1 MASSAACISGAP
13 GRRDHQPQAVTD
25 RALLTTNEAM
35 ARNLARWHYQCSKST
50 CQRLPPAVEP
60 CNLRRVKAS
69 RVRLSTPRAGAHG
82 RCSMAQDM
90 TGDRATLSERDMISE
105 KVAPTLVG
113 RTLSSFDLVVIFVA
127 LVLFIPNASTVQ
139 FAGSAA
145 FVFWGLG
152 FLTFLIP
159 GAFVTAQL
167 GRMFPEE
174 GSLYVWTQKALGP
187 FWGFFAG
194 FVAWWP
200 GVLVMILAGA
210 LVVSLSQAIDPD
222 LFTRP
227 WQQGLIVLA
236 VLWFSC
242 LLGTLRF
249 RLTQNYVNVQF
260 LLYSFCLIMIGI
272 SGFVWLANGH
282 HAANSFAFHAS
293 SLSGWGQWTFF
304 STVVLA
310 LLGIE
315 VPLNMGAEIKSE
327 RSIKRY
333 LFWGCL
339 VVIVA
344 YLWATW
350 SNMVVVPVADNN
362 ATYGI
367 VQTVQIA
374 LSHTLGSWVAF
385 ILVLIF
391 ISDTVV
397 YNYSFAR
404 LMFVSGLERR
414 LPHQFGRVNQN
425 KVPANAV
432 LAQTVIASVATAIIY
447 FPIQSASSNYS
458 TKVYLVLLAAV
469 TVVWCTSMVLLFGDV
484 FFVRRSFPE
493 RFKEFQRTPWAVLAV
508 CGVVGIAA
516 DVAAVFLLFWAPWA
530 PIFTKA
536 GWGLAVG
543 AIAVLSIAVGL
554 VIYLISERGRGAR
567 LRGATPTAETGPA

>member
-1 MASSAACISGAP
+1 MAA
-13 GRRDHQPQAVTD
+13 
-25 RALLTTNEAM
+25 
-35 ARNLARWHYQCSKST
+35 
-50 CQRLPPAVEP
+50 
-60 CNLRRVKAS
+60 
-69 RVRLSTPRAGAHG
+69 
-82 RCSMAQDM
+82 DM
-90 TGDRATLSERDMISE
+90 TGDQAMASERNLISE

-113 RTLSSFDLVVIFVA
+113 RVLNSFDLVVIFVA
-127 LVLFIPNASTVQ
+127 LVLFVSNSSTVQ
-139 FAGSAA
+139 FAGSAS

-159 GAFVTAQL
+159 GAFITSQL

-174 GSLYVWTQKALGP
+174 GSLYVWTHKALGS

-200 GVLVMILAGA
+200 GVLVMILSGS
-210 LVVSLSQAIDPD
+210 LVVSLAQSINSS
-222 LFTRP
+222 LFSKP
-227 WQQGLIVLA
+227 WQQGLIILG

-242 LLGTLRF
+242 LLGMLRF
-249 RLTQNYVNVQF
+249 RLTQSYVNVQF
-260 LLYSFCLIMIGI
+260 VLYTFCLLMIGI
-272 SGFVWLANGH
+272 SGFVWLAGGH

-315 VPLNMGAEIKSE
+315 VPMNMGAEIKSE
-327 RSIKRY
+327 RSIRRY

-344 YLWATW
+344 YLWTTY
-350 SNMVVVPVADNN
+350 SNMLVVPVAKNN
-362 ATYGI
+362 ATYGV

-374 LSHTLGSWVAF
+374 ISHTFGSVVGF

-391 ISDTVV
+391 ISDVVV

-414 LPHQFGRVNQN
+414 LPRQFGRVNRN

-432 LAQTVIASVATAIIY
+432 IAQTVIASIATAIIY
-447 FPIQSASSNYS
+447 FPIQSATSNYS

-469 TVVWCTSMVLLFGDV
+469 TVVWCTSMVLLFGDI
-484 FFVRRSFPE
+484 FFVRRGFPE
-493 RFKEFQRTPWAVLAV
+493 KFKAVQRTPWAFLAL
-508 CGVVGIAA
+508 CGVVGVIADA
-516 DVAAVFLLFWAPWA
+516 AAVVLLFWAPWA
-530 PIFTKA
+530 PIFTRSE
-536 GWGLAVG
+536 WDLWVG
-543 AIAVLSIAVGL
+543 TITVVSIAVGL
-554 VIYLISERGRGAR
+554 GIFLVSERGRGAR
-567 LRGATPTAETGPA
+567 LQRAAAPAETGVA

>member
-1 MASSAACISGAP
+1 MAADMS
-13 GRRDHQPQAVTD
+13 DD
-25 RALLTTNEAM
+25 RA
-35 ARNLARWHYQCSKST
+35 
-50 CQRLPPAVEP
+50 
-60 CNLRRVKAS
+60 
-69 RVRLSTPRAGAHG
+69 
-82 RCSMAQDM
+82 
-90 TGDRATLSERDMISE
+90 MISE
-105 KVAPTLVG
+105 KLAPTLVS
-113 RTLSSFDLVVIFVA
+113 RVLTSFDLVVIFVA

-139 FAGSAA
+139 FAGSAVY
-145 FVFWGLG
+145 VFWALG
-152 FLTFLIP
+152 FLAFLIP

-194 FVAWWP
+194 FAAWWP
-200 GVLVMILAGA
+200 GVLVMILSGS
-210 LVVSLSQAIDPD
+210 LVVSLSQAIDSS
-222 LFTRP
+222 LFSKP

-260 LLYSFCLIMIGI
+260 VLYSACLVLIGI
-272 SGFVWLANGH
+272 SGIVWLAKGH

-293 SLSGWGQWTFF
+293 GLSGWGQWTFF

-315 VPLNMGAEIKSE
+315 VPLNMGVEIKSE

-350 SNMVVVPVADNN
+350 SNMVVVPVSQNN

-385 ILVLIF
+385 VLVLIF

-404 LMFVSGLERR
+404 LMFVSGLEHRF
-414 LPHQFGRVNQN
+414 PHQFGQVNQN

-432 LAQTVIASVATAIIY
+432 LGQTVIASIAAAIIY
-447 FPIQSASSNYS
+447 FPIQSASSNYA

-469 TVVWCTSMVLLFGDV
+469 TVVWCTSMVLLFSDV
-484 FFVRRSFPE
+484 FFVRRAFPE
-493 RFKEFQRTPWAVLAV
+493 KFKEAQQTPWGVLAL
-508 CGVVGIAA
+508 CGVVGVLA
-516 DVAAVFLLFWAPWA
+516 DVAAVFLLFFAPWA
-530 PIFTKA
+530 PIFTKS
-536 GWGLAVG
+536 GWALAVG
-543 AIAVLSIAVGL
+543 AITVASIAIGL
-554 VIYLISERGRGAR
+554 AIFLVSERGRGER
-567 LRGATPTAETGPA
+567 VGPAAAAAPTGLS

>member
-1 MASSAACISGAP
+1 MAADMP
-13 GRRDHQPQAVTD
+13 GG
-25 RALLTTNEAM
+25 RA
-35 ARNLARWHYQCSKST
+35 
-50 CQRLPPAVEP
+50 
-60 CNLRRVKAS
+60 
-69 RVRLSTPRAGAHG
+69 
-82 RCSMAQDM
+82 
-90 TGDRATLSERDMISE
+90 MISE
-105 KVAPTLVG
+105 QVAPTLVS
-113 RTLSSFDLVVIFVA
+113 RVLNSFDLVVIFVA

-139 FAGSAA
+139 FAGSAS
-145 FVFWGLG
+145 FVFWILG

-174 GSLYVWTQKALGP
+174 GSLYVWTHKALGS

-194 FVAWWP
+194 FAAWWP
-200 GVLVMILAGA
+200 GVLVMILSGS
-210 LVVSLSQAIDPD
+210 LVVSLSQSVNSS

-260 LLYSFCLIMIGI
+260 VLYTFCLLLIGI
-272 SGFVWLANGH
+272 SGLVWLAGGH

-293 SLSGWGQWTFF
+293 SLTGWGQWTFF
-304 STVVLA
+304 STVILA

-315 VPLNMGAEIKSE
+315 VPLNMGVEIKSE
-327 RSIKRY
+327 NSIKRY

-344 YLWATW
+344 YLWATV
-350 SNMVVVPVADNN
+350 SNMLVVPVAKNN

-374 LSHTLGSWVAF
+374 LSHPLGSVVGF

-391 ISDTVV
+391 VSDTVV

-432 LAQTVIASVATAIIY
+432 LAQTVIASIATAVIY
-447 FPIQSASSNYS
+447 FPIQSASSNYA

-469 TVVWCTSMVLLFGDV
+469 TVVWCTSMVLLFADV
-484 FFVRRSFPE
+484 FFVRRSFPGKF
-493 RFKEFQRTPWAVLAV
+493 RQAQRTPWGVLAL
-508 CGVVGIAA
+508 CGAVGVAA
-516 DVAAVFLLFWAPWA
+516 DAAAVVLLFWAPWA
-530 PIFTKA
+530 PIFTRT
-536 GWGLAVG
+536 GWDLAVG
-543 AIAVLSIAVGL
+543 AITVVSISVGL
-554 VIYLISERGRGAR
+554 GIFFVSERAR
-567 LRGATPTAETGPA
+567 REGVGPDASLAQSGIS

>member
-1 MASSAACISGAP
+1 MAADKTSDLAAISA
-13 GRRDHQPQAVTD
+13 
-25 RALLTTNEAM
+25 
-35 ARNLARWHYQCSKST
+35 
-50 CQRLPPAVEP
+50 
-60 CNLRRVKAS
+60 
-69 RVRLSTPRAGAHG
+69 
-82 RCSMAQDM
+82 
-90 TGDRATLSERDMISE
+90 RDMISE
-105 KVAPTLVG
+105 KVAPTLVA
-113 RTLSSFDLVVIFVA
+113 RVLNSFDLVVIFVA
-127 LVLFIPNASTVQ
+127 IVLFIPNASTVQ

-174 GSLYVWTQKALGP
+174 GSLYVWTQKALGS

-200 GVLVMILAGA
+200 GVLVMILSGT
-210 LVVSLSQAIDPD
+210 LVVTLAQSINSS
-222 LFTRP
+222 LFTKP

-260 LLYSFCLIMIGI
+260 LLYSFCLLMIGI
-272 SGFVWLANGH
+272 SGFVWLAGGH

-315 VPLNMGAEIKSE
+315 VPMNMGVEIKSE

-350 SNMVVVPVADNN
+350 SNMLVVPVADNN

-374 LSHTLGSWVAF
+374 ISHTFGSVVGF

-414 LPHQFGRVNQN
+414 LPHQFGRVNRN

-432 LAQTVIASVATAIIY
+432 IAQTVIASIATAIIY
-447 FPIQSASSNYS
+447 FPIQSAASNYA
-458 TKVYLVLLAAV
+458 TKVYLVLLAGI
-469 TVVWCTSMVLLFGDV
+469 TVVWCTSMVLLFADV
-484 FFVRRSFPE
+484 FLVRRSFPE
-493 RFKEFQRTPWAVLAV
+493 KFKEVQRTPWPALAL
-508 CGVVGIAA
+508 CGVLGVAA
-516 DVAAVFLLFWAPWA
+516 DAVAVVLLFFSPWA

-536 GWGLAVG
+536 GWDLAVG
-543 AIAVLSIAVGL
+543 TITVASIAIGL
-554 VIYLISERGRGAR
+554 VIFLVSERGRGAR
-567 LRGATPTAETGPA
+567 LREAAKVGA

>member
-1 MASSAACISGAP
+1 MAADMS
-13 GRRDHQPQAVTD
+13 DD
-25 RALLTTNEAM
+25 RA
-35 ARNLARWHYQCSKST
+35 
-50 CQRLPPAVEP
+50 
-60 CNLRRVKAS
+60 
-69 RVRLSTPRAGAHG
+69 
-82 RCSMAQDM
+82 
-90 TGDRATLSERDMISE
+90 MISE
-105 KVAPTLVG
+105 KLAPTLVS
-113 RTLSSFDLVVIFVA
+113 RVLTSFDLVVIFVA

-139 FAGSAA
+139 FAGSAVY
-145 FVFWGLG
+145 VFWVLG
-152 FLTFLIP
+152 FLAFLIP

-194 FVAWWP
+194 FAAWWP
-200 GVLVMILAGA
+200 GVLVMILSGS
-210 LVVSLSQAIDPD
+210 LVVSLSQSIDSS
-222 LFTRP
+222 LFSRP

-260 LLYSFCLIMIGI
+260 VLYSACLILIGI
-272 SGFVWLANGH
+272 SGIVWLAQGH
-282 HAANSFAFHAS
+282 HAANSFAFHAG

-315 VPLNMGAEIKSE
+315 VPLNMGVEIKSE
-327 RSIKRY
+327 KSIKRY

-350 SNMVVVPVADNN
+350 SNMVVVPVSKNN

-385 ILVLIF
+385 VLVLIF

-404 LMFVSGLERR
+404 LMFVSGLEHRF
-414 LPHQFGRVNQN
+414 PHQFGQVNQN

-432 LAQTVIASVATAIIY
+432 LGQTVIASVAAAIIY
-447 FPIQSASSNYS
+447 FPVQSASSNYA

-469 TVVWCTSMVLLFGDV
+469 TVVWCTSMVLLFSDV
-484 FFVRRSFPE
+484 FFVRRAFPAK
-493 RFKEFQRTPWAVLAV
+493 FKEVQQTPWGVLAL
-508 CGVVGIAA
+508 CGVVGVLC
-516 DVAAVFLLFWAPWA
+516 DVAAVFLLFFAPWA
-530 PIFTKA
+530 PIFTKS
-536 GWGLAVG
+536 GWALAVG
-543 AIAVLSIAVGL
+543 AITVASIAIGL
-554 VIYLISERGRGAR
+554 IIFLVSERGRKERVG
-567 LRGATPTAETGPA
+567 PETAAAAPAGS

>member
-1 MASSAACISGAP
+1 
-13 GRRDHQPQAVTD
+13 
-25 RALLTTNEAM
+25 
-35 ARNLARWHYQCSKST
+35 
-50 CQRLPPAVEP
+50 
-60 CNLRRVKAS
+60 
-69 RVRLSTPRAGAHG
+69 
-82 RCSMAQDM
+82 MAQDM
-90 TGDRATLSERDMISE
+90 TNNRAAMSDRDMISE

-113 RTLSSFDLVVIFVA
+113 RTLGSFDLVVIFVA
-127 LVLFIPNASTVQ
+127 LVLFINNASTVQ

-159 GAFVTAQL
+159 GALVTAQL

-200 GVLVMILAGA
+200 GVLVMILAPTLA
-210 LVVSLSQAIDPD
+210 VTLAQAINPD
-222 LFTRP
+222 LFAKP
-227 WQQGLIVLA
+227 WQVGLIVLA

-260 LLYSFCLIMIGI
+260 VLYSFCLIVIGI
-272 SGFVWLANGH
+272 SGFVWLAKGH

-293 SLSGWGQWTFF
+293 GLSGWGQWTFF
-304 STVVLA
+304 STVVLG

-315 VPLNMGAEIKSE
+315 VPMNMGAEIKSE
-327 RSIKRY
+327 KSIKRY

-344 YLWATW
+344 YLWITW
-350 SNMVVVPVADNN
+350 SNMAVVPVADNN
-362 ATYGI
+362 ATTGV

-374 LSHTLGSWVAF
+374 IGHTLGSWVAF

-391 ISDTVV
+391 VADTVV

-414 LPHQFGRVNQN
+414 LPHQFGRVNRN

-432 LAQTVIASVATAIIY
+432 IAQTVIASIATAIIY
-447 FPIQSASSNYS
+447 FPVQGGTSNYA
-458 TKVYLVLLAAV
+458 TKVYLVLLAAI

-484 FFVRRSFPE
+484 FFARRSFPE
-493 RFKEFQRTPWAVLAV
+493 KFKEVQRTPWAVLAV
-508 CGVVGIAA
+508 CAVVGIAA

-530 PIFTKA
+530 PIFTKG
-536 GWGLAVG
+536 GWALAV
-543 AIAVLSIAVGL
+543 ATIAVVSIVVGL
-554 VIYLISERGRGAR
+554 VIYLVSERGRGAR
-567 LRGATPTAETGPA
+567 PRGATPTAETGPA

>member
-1 MASSAACISGAP
+1 MAA
-13 GRRDHQPQAVTD
+13 
-25 RALLTTNEAM
+25 
-35 ARNLARWHYQCSKST
+35 
-50 CQRLPPAVEP
+50 
-60 CNLRRVKAS
+60 
-69 RVRLSTPRAGAHG
+69 
-82 RCSMAQDM
+82 DM
-90 TGDRATLSERDMISE
+90 TGDPAVISERDMISE
-105 KVAPTLVG
+105 KVAPTLVA
-113 RTLSSFDLVVIFVA
+113 RVLNSFDLVVIFVG

-139 FAGSAA
+139 FAGAAA

-159 GAFVTAQL
+159 GGFVTAQL

-174 GSLYVWTQKALGP
+174 GSLYVWTQKALGS

-200 GVLVMILAGA
+200 GVLVMILSGT
-210 LVVSLSQAIDPD
+210 LVVTLSQSINSS
-222 LFTRP
+222 LFTKP

-249 RLTQNYVNVQF
+249 RLTQSYVNVQF
-260 LLYSFCLIMIGI
+260 VLYSFCLLLIGI
-272 SGFVWLANGH
+272 SGFVWLAGGH
-282 HAANSFAFHAS
+282 HAANSFALHAS

-315 VPLNMGAEIKSE
+315 VPMNMGAEIRSE
-327 RSIKRY
+327 RSIRKY

-339 VVIVA
+339 VVMVA

-350 SNMVVVPVADNN
+350 SNMVVVPAAQNN

-374 LSHTLGSWVAF
+374 ISHTFGSVVGF

-414 LPHQFGRVNQN
+414 LPHQFGRVNRN

-432 LAQTVIASVATAIIY
+432 IAQTVIASIATAVIY
-447 FPIQSASSNYS
+447 FPIQAATSNYA

-469 TVVWCTSMVLLFGDV
+469 TVVWCTSMVLLFADV
-484 FFVRRSFPE
+484 FLVRRSFPE
-493 RFKEFQRTPWAVLAV
+493 KFREVQRTPWAVLAL
-508 CGVVGIAA
+508 CGVLGVAA
-516 DVAAVFLLFWAPWA
+516 DAVAVVLLFWAPWA
-530 PIFTKA
+530 PIFTRT
-536 GWGLAVG
+536 GWDLAVG
-543 AIAVLSIAVGL
+543 TITVVSIVVGL
-554 VIYLISERGRGAR
+554 VIFLVSERGRGAR
-567 LRGATPTAETGPA
+567 LARVASPAETGLS

>member
-1 MASSAACISGAP
+1 MAA
-13 GRRDHQPQAVTD
+13 
-25 RALLTTNEAM
+25 
-35 ARNLARWHYQCSKST
+35 
-50 CQRLPPAVEP
+50 
-60 CNLRRVKAS
+60 
-69 RVRLSTPRAGAHG
+69 
-82 RCSMAQDM
+82 DM
-90 TGDRATLSERDMISE
+90 TGEPGMTPERTMISE
-105 KVAPTLVG
+105 TVAPTLVG
-113 RTLSSFDLVVIFVA
+113 RVLNSFDLVVIFVA

-139 FAGSAA
+139 FAGPAA

-159 GAFVTAQL
+159 GGFVTAQL

-174 GSLYVWTQKALGP
+174 GSLYVWTHKALGS

-194 FVAWWP
+194 FAAWWP
-200 GVLVMILAGA
+200 GVLVMILSGS
-210 LVVSLSQAIDPD
+210 LVVSLSQSINSS
-222 LFTRP
+222 LFSKP

-249 RLTQNYVNVQF
+249 RLTQSYVNVQF
-260 LLYSFCLIMIGI
+260 VLYSFCLLMIGI
-272 SGFVWLANGH
+272 SGFVWLAGGH
-282 HAANSFAFHAS
+282 PAANSFALHGSA
-293 SLSGWGQWTFF
+293 LTGWGQWTFF
-304 STVVLA
+304 STVILA

-315 VPLNMGAEIKSE
+315 VPMNMGAEIKSE

-344 YLWATW
+344 YVWATW
-350 SNMVVVPVADNN
+350 SNMVVVPVAKNN

-367 VQTVQIA
+367 IQTVQIA
-374 LSHTLGSWVAF
+374 ISHTFGSVVGF

-414 LPHQFGRVNQN
+414 LPHQFGQVNRN

-432 LAQTVIASVATAIIY
+432 IAQTVIASIATAIIY
-447 FPIQSASSNYS
+447 FPIQSASSNYA

-469 TVVWCTSMVLLFGDV
+469 TVVWCTSMVLLFADV
-484 FFVRRSFPE
+484 FFVRRAFPQKF
-493 RFKEFQRTPWAVLAV
+493 RQVQRTPWALLAL
-508 CGVVGIAA
+508 CGVVGVIADA
-516 DVAAVFLLFWAPWA
+516 AAVVLLFWAPWA
-530 PIFTKA
+530 PIFTRG
-536 GWGLAVG
+536 GWALAVG
-543 AIAVLSIAVGL
+543 TITVASIAVGL
-554 VIYLISERGRGAR
+554 VIFFVSERGRGAR
-567 LRGATPTAETGPA
+567 LQRAATPAEAGLT

>member
-1 MASSAACISGAP
+1 MA
-13 GRRDHQPQAVTD
+13 DVTND
-25 RALLTTNEAM
+25 RAII
-35 ARNLARWHYQCSKST
+35 
-50 CQRLPPAVEP
+50 
-60 CNLRRVKAS
+60 
-69 RVRLSTPRAGAHG
+69 
-82 RCSMAQDM
+82 
-90 TGDRATLSERDMISE
+90 SEREMVSE

-113 RTLSSFDLVVIFVA
+113 RVLNSFDLVVIFVA
-127 LVLFIPNASTVQ
+127 LVLFISNASSVQ
-139 FAGSAA
+139 FAGPAIY
-145 FVFWGLG
+145 VFWVLG

-174 GSLYVWTQKALGP
+174 GSLYVWTHKALGS

-200 GVLVMILAGA
+200 GVLVMILSGS
-210 LVVSLSQAIDPD
+210 LVVTLAQAINPD
-222 LFTRP
+222 LFGKP

-242 LLGTLRF
+242 VLGTLRF

-260 LLYSFCLIMIGI
+260 VLYSICLILIGV
-272 SGFVWLANGH
+272 SGFVWLADGH
-282 HAANSFAFHAS
+282 HVANSFALHAS
-293 SLSGWGQWTFF
+293 SLSGWGQWTFY
-304 STVVLA
+304 SLVVLA

-315 VPLNMGAEIKSE
+315 VPLNMGVEIKSE
-327 RSIKRY
+327 KSIKRY

-344 YLWATW
+344 YLWTTW
-350 SNMVVVPVADNN
+350 SNMVVVPVAENN
-362 ATYGI
+362 STYGV
-367 VQTVQIA
+367 VQAVQIA

-391 ISDTVV
+391 VSDTVV

-414 LPHQFGRVNQN
+414 LPHQFGRVNRN

-432 LAQTVIASVATAIIY
+432 LAQTVIASVAAAIIY
-447 FPIQSASSNYS
+447 FPIQSASSNYA

-469 TVVWCTSMVLLFGDV
+469 TVVWCTSMVLLFSDV

-493 RFKEFQRTPWAVLAV
+493 KFKAVQRTPWGVLAL
-508 CGVVGIAA
+508 CGVVGIIA
-516 DVAAVFLLFWAPWA
+516 DAAAVVLLFWAPWA
-530 PIFTKA
+530 PIFTKS
-536 GWGLAVG
+536 GWALAVG
-543 AIAVLSIAVGL
+543 AITVSSIGIGL
-554 VIYLISERGRGAR
+554 IIFLVSERGR
-567 LRGATPTAETGPA
+567 RGRVDGVASPVESAS

>member
-1 MASSAACISGAP
+1 MAAG
-13 GRRDHQPQAVTD
+13 
-25 RALLTTNEAM
+25 M
-35 ARNLARWHYQCSKST
+35 ADERN
-50 CQRLPPAVEP
+50 
-60 CNLRRVKAS
+60 
-69 RVRLSTPRAGAHG
+69 
-82 RCSMAQDM
+82 
-90 TGDRATLSERDMISE
+90 MISE
-105 KVAPTLVG
+105 QVAPTLVS
-113 RTLSSFDLVVIFVA
+113 RVLTSFDLVVIFVA
-127 LVLFIPNASTVQ
+127 LVLFIPNSSTVQ
-139 FAGSAA
+139 PAGSAS

-174 GSLYVWTQKALGP
+174 GSLYVWTHKALGS

-194 FVAWWP
+194 FAAWWP
-200 GVLVMILAGA
+200 GVLVMILSGS
-210 LVVSLSQAIDPD
+210 LVVTLSQAIDPT
-222 LFTRP
+222 LFSKP
-227 WQQGLIVLA
+227 WQGGLVVLA
-236 VLWFSC
+236 VLWFAC

-260 LLYSFCLIMIGI
+260 VLYAFCLLLIGI
-272 SGFVWLANGH
+272 SGFVWLAEGH
-282 HAANSFAFHAS
+282 HAANSFAFHS
-293 SLSGWGQWTFF
+293 TSLTGWGQWTFF
-304 STVVLA
+304 STVLLA

-315 VPLNMGAEIKSE
+315 VPLNMGVEIKSE

-350 SNMVVVPVADNN
+350 SNMLVVPAAKNN

-374 LSHTLGSWVAF
+374 INHTLGSWVAF

-391 ISDTVV
+391 VSDTVV

-432 LAQTVIASVATAIIY
+432 LAQTVIASIATAIIY
-447 FPIQSASSNYS
+447 FPIQSATSNYA
-458 TKVYLVLLAAV
+458 TKVYLILLAAV
-469 TVVWCTSMVLLFGDV
+469 TVVWCTSMVLLFADV
-484 FFVRRSFPE
+484 FFARRSFPE
-493 RFKEFQRTPWAVLAV
+493 KFRQVQRTPWAVLAL
-508 CGVVGIAA
+508 CGVVGVVA
-516 DVAAVFLLFWAPWA
+516 DAAAVVLLFWAPWSST
-530 PIFTKA
+530 FTRG
-536 GWGLAVG
+536 GWDLAVG
-543 AIAVLSIAVGL
+543 GITVVSIAIGL
-554 VIYLISERGRGAR
+554 GIFFVSERARGERVGPA
-567 LRGATPTAETGPA
+567 ASPAETGLT